1 MTIREVIAML
11 SEIFKALME
20 ILAPLFNKSE
30 GEGEESDAPAEV

>member
-11 SEIFKALME
+11 TEIFQALME

-30 GEGEESDAPAEV
+30 EENAEGDASAEV